1 MSRRLFTHS
10 LPLTVA
16 EQCYIKLLNDTRD
29 LIIDTRVIKKRE
41 KAYNLL
47 LNLID
52 EFNLK
57 VLSTKVYW
65 DKATEKNKFR
75 KFWKE
80 YQEIDNLKDENEKK
94 KQKEILFIKN
104 DLDKVLANENKYFKI
119 IAFYKSK
126 LMDFG
131 VMKRL
136 SAKCTTLPEG
146 IYIKDLEKPKRSKS
160 KAKVKKK

>member
-1 MSRRLFTHS
+1 M
-10 LPLTVA
+10 
-16 EQCYIKLLNDTRD
+16 
-29 LIIDTRVIKKRE
+29 
-41 KAYNLL
+41 
-47 LNLID
+47 
-52 EFNLK
+52 
-57 VLSTKVYW
+57 LSTKVYW
-65 DKATEKNKFR
+65 DKSTEKNKFR

-119 IAFYKSK
+119 ISFYKSK
-126 LMDFG
+126 LVDFG

-146 IYIKDLEKPKRSKS
+146 IYIKELEKTKKSKS
-160 KAKVKKK
+160 GAKVKKK